1 MLDQTHC
8 YTQEKFGRARET
20 LDVGEKAPKAKGFDV
35 HNKKIHLRFGGRY
48 LFIGSF
54 SKIKWFSDHAFSCI
68 HLLIVG
74 IQKLSS

>member
-35 HNKKIHLRFGGRY
+35 HNKKNPLEIWWSIFVY
-48 LFIGSF
+48 
-54 SKIKWFSDHAFSCI
+54 W
-68 HLLIVG
+68 LI
-74 IQKLSS
+74 